1 MNFLHLC
8 ASKRLKKITEYAEKV
23 EENQSETRCL
33 MLEIDQIRV
42 FLFD

>member
-8 ASKRLKKITEYAEKV
+8 ASKRLKRITEYAGKV
-23 EENQSETRCL
+23 KENQSETRYL
-33 MLEIDQIRV
+33 MLEIDQIRE